1 VTLPC
6 VSFGRCGVC
15 PEIAGR
21 HGVAQHFQHRK
32 SARSSNLQR
41 KSSKSVEAIGGH
53 SITPKVFVSHGFF
66 VWGYRG
72 ILREVP
78 TL

>member
-1 VTLPC
+1 VTPPC
-6 VSFGRCGVC
+6 VSCGRCGVC
-15 PEIAGR
+15 PDIAGR

-32 SARSSNLQR
+32 SARSSHLPR
-41 KSSKSVEAIGGH
+41 KSSKSVKTIGGH
-53 SITPKVFVSHGFF
+53 SITPKVFVSHRFF

-72 ILREVP
+72 ILGEVP